1 MAKFII
7 LFFFTIGLWITYLT
21 YNGTGQE
28 VIKTLKQEE
37 KSPSS
42 QSSSVSSSSSSR
54 NSRSNSHFS
63 SYNSSSYGY
72 GK

>member
-7 LFFFTIGLWITYLT
+7 FFFLTMGSGVSYLT
-21 YNGTGQE
+21 YNGIGQE
-28 VIKTLKQEE
+28 TIKTTEHE
-37 KSPSS
+37 TVRSNSS
-42 QSSSVSSSSSSR
+42 HRSSSTWGTASSSSSG
-54 NSRSNSHFS
+54 S